1 MGYSIRTDRYRYTIW
16 FNNNYRSTEPYSDS
30 RVYAKEFYDYQ
41 KDPLEKVNVVD
52 DASYKKAVKEV
63 HEEMLEYLKSQQKK

>member
-1 MGYSIRTDRYRYTIW
+1 RYTIW
-16 FNNNYRSTEPYSDS
+16 LNNNFRSTEAYADD

-63 HEEMLEYLKSQQKK
+63 HEKMLEYFKSQQKK